1 MAKSRTSGQGRPKGV
16 PNRMTADLKG
26 MILGA
31 LQDVGGAEYLARQ
44 ANENPGAFLTLIGK
58 VLPMQLTGDGGA
70 AVRIEVVT
78 GVTRHDDE
86 EPDSLRGA
94 GPSAAI

>member
-1 MAKSRTSGQGRPKGV
+1 MPRGSAPGERRGGRQAGT
-16 PNRMTADLKG
+16 PNKLSADVRAL
-26 MILGA
+26 ILAA
-31 LQDVGGAEYLARQ
+31 LDDVGGAEYLARQ
-44 ANENPGAFLTLIGK
+44 ALENPASFMSLLGR

-86 EPDSLRGA
+86 EPDSLRSG
-94 GPSAAI
+94 SL

>member
-44 ANENPGAFLTLIGK
+44 ANENPAAFLALIGK
-58 VLPMQLTGDGGA
+58 VLPTQVTGDGGG
-70 AVRIEVVT
+70 AVTVQVIT
-78 GVTRHDDE
+78 GVSRHGDCD
-86 EPDSLRGA
+86 A
-94 GPSAAI
+94 